1 MKYLLGN
8 MGDQILQII
17 ARETIIELKLISCF
31 LLPWPGVLVAACLVC
46 LVLVDLPGLRAI
58 LAVFLLVM
66 GAVKY

>member
-1 MKYLLGN
+1 

-17 ARETIIELKLISCF
+17 ARDTIIKLKPISIF
-31 LLPWPGVLVAACLVC
+31 LLPWPGVLVAASLVC
-46 LVLVDLPGLRAI
+46 LVLAELPAI

>member
-1 MKYLLGN
+1 

-17 ARETIIELKLISCF
+17 ARDTIIKLKLISFF

-46 LVLVDLPGLRAI
+46 LVLADLPGLRAI

-66 GAVKY
+66 EAVKY

>member
-1 MKYLLGN
+1 

-17 ARETIIELKLISCF
+17 ARDTIIKLKLISFF
-31 LLPWPGVLVAACLVC
+31 LLPWPGVLVAASLVC
-46 LVLVDLPGLRAI
+46 LVLADLPGLRAI